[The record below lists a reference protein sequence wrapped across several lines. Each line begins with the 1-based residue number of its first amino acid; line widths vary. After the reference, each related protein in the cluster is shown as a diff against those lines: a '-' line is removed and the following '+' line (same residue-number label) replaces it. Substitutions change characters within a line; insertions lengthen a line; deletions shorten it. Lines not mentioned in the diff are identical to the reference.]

1 MKSFIF
7 TMQIY
12 TPLEKMLPKCPL
24 TKHKKEQ
31 HSLRY
36 IQYFFRAVT
45 IIYIVTLKVG
55 LFVLPNSLSLS
66 LSLSTCL
73 SLSLYDTYVWIQIN
87 VRYVY
92 GKTALYFLLLH
103 LLQRYFYFKLEEY
116 IWVNFLNIWSS
127 FFPLQTA

>member
-1 MKSFIF
+1 MK
-7 TMQIY
+7 IY

-24 TKHKKEQ
+24 TKDKKEQ

-66 LSLSTCL
+66 LSLSPPVFL
-73 SLSLYDTYVWIQIN
+73 SPFMIHMYEYKLMLDMCMIKQHCIFYYYIYCKDI
-87 VRYVY
+87 
-92 GKTALYFLLLH
+92 
-103 LLQRYFYFKLEEY
+103 FYFKLEEY

-127 FFPLQTA
+127 FFPLQIA